1 MKELNYKKES
11 IKKAND
17 VLLKIMFTYLVTSN
31 GSGLINEELIPISTV
46 GFLKTDMASIKI
58 INLIGT
64 LTHMLIF
71 NVIPITGG
79 KYNEKIFYGNSRYV
93 ISLEVSISEVMRID
107 LPERTVILRAQKT
120 SEFKP

>member
-1 MKELNYKKES
+1 MKELNYEKES

-17 VLLKIMFTYLVTSN
+17 ALLKLMFTYLVTSN
-31 GSGLINEELIPISTV
+31 GLGLVNEELISISTG
-46 GFLKTDMASIKI
+46 GFLKTDMESIKI

-64 LTHMLIF
+64 LTHMLMF
-71 NVIPITGG
+71 NVVKITGG
-79 KYNEKIFYGNSRYV
+79 KYNEKIFYGNDRYV